1 MEMIPAAADPKS
13 FESVYTR
20 KKKEK
25 EKERDQL
32 PEFSFTSLY
41 TDLPTGT
48 QKCTQKVKKTITML

>member
-13 FESVYTR
+13 FESVCTR
-20 KKKEK
+20 KEKKEK
-25 EKERDQL
+25 EKDQL

-48 QKCTQKVKKTITML
+48 QMYPESKEG